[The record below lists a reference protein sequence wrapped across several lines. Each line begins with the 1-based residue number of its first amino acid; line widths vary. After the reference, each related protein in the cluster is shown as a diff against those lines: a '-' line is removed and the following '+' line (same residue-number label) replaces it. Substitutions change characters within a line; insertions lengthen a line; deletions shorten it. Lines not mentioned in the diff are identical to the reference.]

1 MFNKQLPFPKC
12 CIAFVSLRMT
22 KSFLRFDRCTF
33 HAAVDQPSIGD
44 STSPIEAWRFSLCQ
58 LKVMNQKLGNPKA
71 LRKPWGLDS
80 RPVAIEKLEAVECF
94 FSAAGNAFV
103 TQGRCPIWTL
113 DTLKRL
119 SKDVDQW
126 WYGYTGGHLAALQL
140 FKKAKKFLQVMF
152 PLLSDSH
159 VSNGPQF
166 RSDS

>member
-44 STSPIEAWRFSLCQ
+44 STSPIEAWRFGLGQ

-80 RPVAIEKLEAVECF
+80 RPVALATWSRWVLKT
-94 FSAAGNAFV
+94 AAGNAFV

-113 DTLKRL
+113 DTLNRL

-126 WYGYTGGHLAALQL
+126 WYGYTGGHLAALQR
-140 FKKAKKFLQVMF
+140 FKKAKKEAPGYVSLASPILMYQTGRNFE
-152 PLLSDSH
+152 SDL
-159 VSNGPQF
+159 
-166 RSDS
+166 